1 MGQCCSSKNKSN
13 KKKNSQKVVA
23 TTTVPG
29 PYYED
34 DYTAP
39 VSPIRHMFTEP
50 GPATPEESTEVVVN
64 REALEAVTSRF
75 CHCSVST
82 KCTHRPIV
90 TPVRKPVYYKRYS
103 EDLYMVRPM
112 ANQRSRRATLDLP
125 SRRAEA
131 NLPNEYLSE
140 DRYLSTDHWN
150 LDIGEPIA
158 SSSRLDPV
166 TSPSRFYPIAS
177 SSRLDPITSPSRLE
191 PSASSSRINLDRTC
205 SIHKSGMSWNLN
217 NVTGPYEEGDE
228 EGIYGYRFVPRE
240 HTIEFER
247 SIIAWV

>member
-1 MGQCCSSKNKSN
+1 
-13 KKKNSQKVVA
+13 
-23 TTTVPG
+23 
-29 PYYED
+29 
-34 DYTAP
+34 
-39 VSPIRHMFTEP
+39 
-50 GPATPEESTEVVVN
+50 
-64 REALEAVTSRF
+64 
-75 CHCSVST
+75 
-82 KCTHRPIV
+82 
-90 TPVRKPVYYKRYS
+90 
-103 EDLYMVRPM
+103 MVRPM
-112 ANQRSRRATLDLP
+112 ANQRARRATLDLP

-140 DRYLSTDHWN
+140 DRFLSRGHWN

-158 SSSRLDPV
+158 SSSRLDPI

-177 SSRLDPITSPSRLE
+177 SSRLDPITSPSRLD

>member
-13 KKKNSQKVVA
+13 KKKNSHKVVS

-39 VSPIRHMFTEP
+39 VSPIRHMFSEP

-125 SRRAEA
+125 SRRAER
-131 NLPNEYLSE
+131 NLPNEYPSVG
-140 DRYLSTDHWN
+140 RYLSRGHWN
-150 LDIGEPIA
+150 LDMGA
-158 SSSRLDPV
+158 
-166 TSPSRFYPIAS
+166 PIAS
-177 SSRLDPITSPSRLE
+177 SSRLDPINSSSRLD
-191 PSASSSRINLDRTC
+191 PIASSSRIDHYRTC
-205 SIHKSGMSWNLN
+205 SIHKLGMSWNLN
-217 NVTGPYEEGDE
+217 ITDPYEEEDE
-228 EGIYGYRFVPRE
+228 EGIYGYRFVPRAN
-240 HTIEFER
+240 TIEFER